1 MSTHDETAPGLTD
14 TDINSERPDGS
25 GGEGTHATSATSAT
39 TSGTSDGS
47 PADASGAATHE
58 DVERGNADGSTA
70 SAEPREDALGDAQD
84 AAGSEAQA
92 WADQASAE
100 GESGQDNGRGE

>member
-1 MSTHDETAPGLTD
+1 MSTHEENAPGLTD

-25 GGEGTHATSATSAT
+25 GGEGTSAT

-47 PADASGAATHE
+47 PADASGGATHE
-58 DVERGNADGSTA
+58 DVDRGNADGSTA
-70 SAEPREDALGDAQD
+70 SAEPREGALGDAQD
-84 AAGSEAQA
+84 TTGSDAQA

-100 GESGQDNGRGE
+100 GESGQDNGLNE

>member
-1 MSTHDETAPGLTD
+1 MSTHDDNGPGLTD

-25 GGEGTHATSATSAT
+25 GGEGTSAT
-39 TSGTSDGS
+39 TSGASDGS
-47 PADASGAATHE
+47 PADASGAATDE

-70 SAEPREDALGDAQD
+70 SAAPREGTLDDAQD
-84 AAGSEAQA
+84 VAQDVAGTGAQE

-100 GESGQDNGRGE
+100 GESGQDNGRAQ

>member
-1 MSTHDETAPGLTD
+1 MSTHDESTPGLTD

-25 GGEGTHATSATSAT
+25 GGEGTSAT

-47 PADASGAATHE
+47 PADASGAATDE
-58 DVERGNADGSTA
+58 DVERGNADGSTP
-70 SAEPREDALGDAQD
+70 SAAPREDVLGDAQD
-84 AAGSEAQA
+84 TTGSGTGSDAQA

-100 GESGQDNGRGE
+100 GESGQDNGLNE

>member
-1 MSTHDETAPGLTD
+1 MSTHDDNGPGLTD

-25 GGEGTHATSATSAT
+25 GGEGTSAT
-39 TSGTSDGS
+39 TSGASDGS
-47 PADASGAATHE
+47 PADASGAATDE

-70 SAEPREDALGDAQD
+70 SAAPREGTLDDARDVAGTGAQ
-84 AAGSEAQA
+84 E

-100 GESGQDNGRGE
+100 GESGQDNGLNE